1 MDANAY
7 TPGRQLWLQLLAD
20 NPQGMVDP
28 EEGAVSR
35 ACHRLGWTRRGTGK
49 KDPVLHF
56 LTDAGREILAQW
68 IARPPVR
75 TYLRRCLN
83 PAEVLAVIEANG
95 WDLHCDP
102 GPVWSVV
109 LRQAS
114 GDRLLAY
121 GTSIAKAV
129 DVAVTAAEAQGI
141 LELPP
146 APPAP
151 VTVDVHEVAARREP
165 VRVSGFAC
173 GGFTAVPALRQ
184 GEVFVPLRYG
194 APQAILVNRPLP
206 RYSTCP
212 DCSGIGQRNSI
223 LCRRCDGSGHALASP
238 AE

>member
-7 TPGRQLWLQLLAD
+7 TPGRQLWLQVLAD
-20 NPQGMVDP
+20 NPQGLVDP

-35 ACHRLGWTRRGTGK
+35 ACHRLGWTTQNTGK
-49 KDPVLHF
+49 KAPAMHF
-56 LTDAGREILAQW
+56 LTDAGREMLAEW

-121 GTSIAKAV
+121 GTTIAKAV
-129 DVAVTAAEAQGI
+129 DIAVTAAETQGI

-146 APPAP
+146 ALAEPPPETAP
-151 VTVDVHEVAARREP
+151 RLATGGFVAGSFTSEP
-165 VRVSGFAC
+165 VLC
-173 GGFTAVPALRQ
+173 KD
-184 GEVFVPLRYG
+184 EVFLPLNYG
-194 APQAILVNRPLP
+194 QAPQAILARPLP

-212 DCSGIGQRNSI
+212 DCSGIGARNSI
-223 LCRRCDGSGHALASP
+223 QCRTCDAAGRVKIEP
-238 AE
+238 